1 MTVPQRRTV
10 RSISAPYEN
19 FLCPLPPAVDGVCVV
34 CRGRT
39 NPGWERCWK
48 CDNEALTVGPG
59 TADAVAF
66 VALAPEEGSQRQF
79 AHELY
84 AYKSRGGSPRLI
96 TGLGS
101 VLWRWLGAHEDCLA
115 SACDV
120 SAFDLITTVP
130 SSSSGR
136 TGDHPLVKVVSGVV
150 VGSQERYKRLLFP
163 SDVDVERREFSGRRF
178 NALGDLTGL
187 RVLLIDD
194 TWTTGAHML
203 GAAGALKKLGAQAV
217 GGVALGRWY
226 HPSQSRNATVEEA
239 RRGLAWTWDT
249 CMLCADE

>member
-120 SAFDLITTVP
+120 SAFDIITTVP

>member
-1 MTVPQRRTV
+1 VTVPQRRTV

-19 FLCPLPPAVDGVCVV
+19 FLCPLPPAVGGVCVV

>member
-1 MTVPQRRTV
+1 VTVPQRRTV

-120 SAFDLITTVP
+120 SAFDIITTVP

-150 VGSQERYKRLLFP
+150 VGSQARYKRLLFP